1 MSVICTIFNKCL
13 IENDTENNSN
23 SYLILCDLKEIAKKR
38 NLDKCE
44 NYPIYGMFFYKQIK
58 VFVKQSKSKR
68 SKLLFWQSV
77 PSVLRHV
84 YCLVSLEIHI
94 LVTHHKYGEKHFFFK
109 TN

>member
-38 NLDKCE
+38 NLDECE
-44 NYPIYGMFFYKQIK
+44 NYPIYGMFFT
-58 VFVKQSKSKR
+58 
-68 SKLLFWQSV
+68 SKLKCLLNNQKGKEV
-77 PSVLRHV
+77 RRV

-94 LVTHHKYGEKHFFFK
+94 LVTHHNYGEKHFFSK
-109 TN
+109 QINDANS